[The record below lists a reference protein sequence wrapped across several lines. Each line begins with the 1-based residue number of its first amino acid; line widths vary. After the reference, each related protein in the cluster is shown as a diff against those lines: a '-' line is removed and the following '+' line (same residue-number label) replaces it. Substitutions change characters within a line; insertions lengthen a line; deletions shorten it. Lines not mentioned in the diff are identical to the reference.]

1 MYRFSQMHFRNK
13 KKKQKH
19 ARPGQ
24 FKCISI
30 MRTFQRL
37 PCMRCEEWTHLEDFF
52 FIFHFWFQ
60 QKLIYIS
67 VPIHV
72 INSKKKKKNDHP
84 TAVDILNV
92 LTIHPPASIV
102 HTVWCSTKCTF
113 IIVFS
118 LLAVVALT
126 TVWFPQRLKR
136 IFVANFWL
144 NFFVCSILDICAMEK
159 VKKEGLMQ

>member
-1 MYRFSQMHFRNK
+1 MQDQANLNAFPSCEHSNDCRACDVKNGPIQRF
-13 KKKQKH
+13 
-19 ARPGQ
+19 
-24 FKCISI
+24 
-30 MRTFQRL
+30 
-37 PCMRCEEWTHLEDFF
+37 FF